1 MGLGIIHVGLSSKTG
16 RRAAITLQKYYEHG
30 LSPLFFVCA
39 TSTLTSASGVII
51 LYGSKAFS
59 LSRFD
64 YLVDPFLAIGTALG
78 LYSDFIDR
86 NLKWYSPLI

>member
-39 TSTLTSASGVII
+39 TSTLTSGGAVIF
-51 LYGSKAFS
+51 LSGSKALS